1 MLSIRRVLRT
11 PRLVTKVIEC
21 PHLVTRGNTSIVYGF
36 DMARM
41 LKVLLAGLMFGNVGV
56 EIPTYVRNDNSDAVY
71 RADSVNTATN
81 EKRLNGFLES
91 NREALEKNDWL
102 SVGYIPGDANT
113 SDGVTKAMS
122 SSTMRDLVTH
132 NTCRIVTEE
141 AKKEIGPK
149 NPTV

>member
-1 MLSIRRVLRT
+1 MLN
-11 PRLVTKVIEC
+11 
-21 PHLVTRGNTSIVYGF
+21 G
-36 DMARM
+36 
-41 LKVLLAGLMFGNVGV
+41 LLAELTFGNIGV
-56 EIPTYVRNDNSDAVY
+56 EIPTYVRNDNSDALHH
-71 RADSVNTATN
+71 ADSVNTATN